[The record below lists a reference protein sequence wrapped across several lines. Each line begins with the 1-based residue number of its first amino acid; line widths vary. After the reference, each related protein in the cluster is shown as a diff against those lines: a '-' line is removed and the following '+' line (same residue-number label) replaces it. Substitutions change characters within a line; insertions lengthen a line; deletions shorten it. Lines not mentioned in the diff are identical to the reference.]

1 MEIITNVELNKQDVV
16 TVAMAKI
23 EMHIRKKVREAKSR
37 IKELDEERAKALNE
51 IYVICKSSIP
61 KPMEIKRQKIE
72 NAFNQAG
79 LKDCS
84 VRVDAECDS
93 ARQTNKYTLSVIK
106 EKNNNFS
113 RQLMYIDTLDADYTK
128 TQKDLIEKR
137 KKMMETKEVIADD
150 AVKWKAKLSD
160 MAAVER
166 QMRAKVVESEL
177 SKTKDGKALVAILT
191 KNYEETIDLLE
202 M

>member
-1 MEIITNVELNKQDVV
+1 
-16 TVAMAKI
+16 
-23 EMHIRKKVREAKSR
+23 
-37 IKELDEERAKALNE
+37 
-51 IYVICKSSIP
+51 
-61 KPMEIKRQKIE
+61 
-72 NAFNQAG
+72 
-79 LKDCS
+79 
-84 VRVDAECDS
+84 
-93 ARQTNKYTLSVIK
+93 
-106 EKNNNFS
+106 
-113 RQLMYIDTLDADYTK
+113 MYIDTLDADYTK